1 MKHPRILAAVALLA
15 SAAAAPAPAQTSDN
29 ATLQALVSEVHQ
41 LRLAIEKSVS
51 LGPRMQLILER
62 AQLQDQKVA
71 RISQQL
77 DDVRKRIGDESVR
90 QTQANERLVKVEES
104 LSSETDP
111 HRRNELKEVQ
121 VILKAEAAAG
131 PDQQLAARESELANS
146 LRTEQAIL
154 GELDGKLD
162 AIERQLEA
170 LPAAG
175 DSPAAKPR

>member
-1 MKHPRILAAVALLA
+1 MKHLRILAAVALLA
-15 SAAAAPAPAQTSDN
+15 SVATAPAPTQTSDN
-29 ATLQALVSEVHQ
+29 ATLQALVSEVRQ

-51 LGPRMQLILER
+51 LGPRMQLIFER
-62 AQLQDQKVA
+62 ARLQDQKVA

-77 DDVRKRIGDESVR
+77 DDVRKRLGDETAR
-90 QTQANERLVKVEES
+90 QTQATERLERVEQT
-104 LSSETDP
+104 LTSETDP
-111 HRRNELKEVQ
+111 QRRNELKEVQ
-121 VILKAEAAAG
+121 VMLKAEAATG

-154 GELDGKLD
+154 SELDGKLD